1 LFFASLMASSIRSF
15 WLSIHWAASRISSG
29 LQADGDDAGHRT
41 RGGLRQ
47 VHSWALTIHD
57 GSPVRDMHVPGGHR
71 MTERPED
78 LPLSGITVVSVEQ
91 AVAAPFATRQL
102 ADLGARV
109 IKVER
114 PGGGDFARRYDT
126 TVHGE
131 SSYFVWLN
139 RSKESVTLN
148 LKSDRGRQVLEQL
161 LVDADVFVQNLAP
174 GAAARMGL
182 GAQALRERFPSL
194 IPCSVTGYG
203 TDGPWADR
211 KAYDLLVQ
219 CQTGLVSLT
228 GNEHGS
234 ARAGISVADI
244 AAGMYAY
251 SGILTALFAR
261 ATSGTVRAVEVSLFE
276 ALAEWMSQPAYYT
289 RHGGSQPRRV
299 GTQHATIAPY
309 GAYTAADGKEVLF
322 SIQNEREWVALCER
336 FLQRPDLVEDPRF
349 ATGSD
354 RVAHRA
360 ELNAIVAERFARS
373 DSDEVMKLLDEAG
386 IANAG
391 VNDIEGFLDHPV
403 LGARERWRDVRI
415 PGGALVPALLPPVD
429 LVGMNP
435 RMDAV
440 PAVGEHTDRILAELG
455 YGPAEIKALRADQ
468 VI

>member
-1 LFFASLMASSIRSF
+1 MTELPE
-15 WLSIHWAASRISSG
+15 
-29 LQADGDDAGHRT
+29 
-41 RGGLRQ
+41 GGL
-47 VHSWALTIHD
+47 
-57 GSPVRDMHVPGGHR
+57 
-71 MTERPED
+71 
-78 LPLSGITVVSVEQ
+78 PLAGITVVSVEQ
-91 AVAAPFATRQL
+91 AVAAPYATRQL

-139 RSKESVTLN
+139 RSKESVTLD

-161 LVDADVFVQNLAP
+161 LGGADVFVQNLAP

-182 GAQALRERFPSL
+182 GADALAERFPSL
-194 IPCSVTGYG
+194 IRCSVSGYG
-203 TDGPWADR
+203 TSGPWAGR

-228 GNEHGS
+228 GTAEET
-234 ARAGISVADI
+234 ARAGISIADI

-251 SGILTALFAR
+251 SGILTALFTR
-261 ATSGTVRAVEVSLFE
+261 ATTGVARAVEVSLFE
-276 ALAEWMSQPAYYT
+276 ALAEWMGQPAYYT
-289 RHGGSQPRRV
+289 RHGGTQPPRV

-309 GAYTAADGKEVLF
+309 GAYTAADGKDVLF
-322 SIQNEREWVALCER
+322 SIQNEREWAALCEQ
-336 FLQRPDLVEDPRF
+336 FLRRPGLVDDPRF

-354 RVAHRA
+354 RVAHRD
-360 ELNAIVAERFARS
+360 ELNAIVAERFGEL
-373 DSDEVMKLLDEAG
+373 DSGEVMKLLDDAG

-391 VNDIEGFLDHPV
+391 VNDVQEFLDHPV
-403 LGARERWRDVRI
+403 LSARNRWRDVRI
-415 PGGALVPALLPPVD
+415 PGGAVVPALLPPAD
-429 LVGMNP
+429 LTGTAP

-440 PAVGEHTDRILAELG
+440 PAAGEHTERVLTELG
-455 YGPAEIKALRADQ
+455 YSTADIATLRTDG